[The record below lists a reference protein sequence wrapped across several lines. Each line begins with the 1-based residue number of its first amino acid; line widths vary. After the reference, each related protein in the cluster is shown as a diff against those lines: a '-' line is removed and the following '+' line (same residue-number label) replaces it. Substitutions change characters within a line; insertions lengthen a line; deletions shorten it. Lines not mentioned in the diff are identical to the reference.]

1 MKDFVQAFI
10 AKTDWM
16 KTLTGV
22 TVLCV
27 FAFQAYFLG
36 FHEIP
41 KGNEPVFH
49 ILFGIIDTAMVGLV
63 QYYFGSSKGS
73 QDKQEIIKRQQEQQN
88 DKQ

>member
-1 MKDFVQAFI
+1 MKEFIQGFV

-16 KTLTGV
+16 KTCTGL
-22 TVLCV
+22 TVLFV

-36 FHEIP
+36 FHEVP

-49 ILFGIIDTAMVGLV
+49 ILFGIIDTSMVGIV

-73 QDKQEIIKRQQEQQN
+73 QDKQEIIKQQN
-88 DKQ
+88 EKLNP